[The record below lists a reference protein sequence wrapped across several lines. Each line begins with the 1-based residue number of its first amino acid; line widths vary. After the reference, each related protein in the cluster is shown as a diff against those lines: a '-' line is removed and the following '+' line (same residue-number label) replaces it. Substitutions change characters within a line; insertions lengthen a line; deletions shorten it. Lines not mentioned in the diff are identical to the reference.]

1 MQLLLWRRL
10 LRQRRLLRLRAQA
23 SKSHQHQLKKNRPV
37 GRFFYVLRTVPVH
50 LFRGFA
56 DADESL
62 RRPQAALGRVHAR
75 RRRRRINAG

>member
-23 SKSHQHQLKKNRPV
+23 SKSHQHQLKKKPARGPVFLRPSH
-37 GRFFYVLRTVPVH
+37 GPVH